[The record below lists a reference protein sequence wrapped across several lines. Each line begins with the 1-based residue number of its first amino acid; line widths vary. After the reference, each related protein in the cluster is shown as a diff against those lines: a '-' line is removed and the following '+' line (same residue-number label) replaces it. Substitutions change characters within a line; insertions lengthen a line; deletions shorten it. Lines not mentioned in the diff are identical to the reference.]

1 MTAFESL
8 AFHTGRQFVR
18 FCADENGAAAI
29 EYAMIAAG
37 VGVAVAATVMSLGS
51 TLKST
56 FYEKLASLFP

>member
-1 MTAFESL
+1 
-8 AFHTGRQFVR
+8 
-18 FCADENGAAAI
+18 
-29 EYAMIAAG
+29 MIAAG

>member
-1 MTAFESL
+1 MTTFERL
-8 AFHTGRQFVR
+8 AFRTGRRLVH
-18 FCADENGAAAI
+18 FCADEQGAAAI

-51 TLKST
+51 ALKST